1 MTERSGF
8 KHTVVA
14 VVCVWI
20 VLFVLL
26 PNLMVVV
33 ASFLERDPDR
43 FVRPVFSLGNFR
55 DLFGPVFLRILLR
68 SMAYALATTAVCL
81 VLAYPFAFALTRSRF
96 RRLLLILVV
105 IPFWTSS
112 LVRTYAL
119 IVLLKANGLINA
131 ALLWLGV
138 IRTPLAMLYTEGAVL
153 VGLVYTL
160 LPFMILPLYASLDKL
175 DRQLIEAGFDLG
187 ASRWQ
192 VLVHIMLPGTL
203 PGIIAGSILVFLP
216 TLGLFYIPDLLGGAK
231 AMLVGNFI
239 KNQFLTAHNWPFGSA
254 ASLFLTLMMGA
265 MLWAYWA
272 SVRRFSTDTAT
283 EGLNR

>member
-8 KHTVVA
+8 KNTVVA
-14 VVCVWI
+14 VVCFWI

-33 ASFLERDPDR
+33 ASFLERDPGR
-43 FVRPVFSLGNFR
+43 FVRPVFSLSNFR
-55 DLFGPVFLRILLR
+55 DLFDAVFLRILLR
-68 SMAYALATTAVCL
+68 SVVYALATTAVCL

-119 IVLLKANGLINA
+119 MVLLKANGLINA
-131 ALLWLGV
+131 ALLAMGL

-192 VLVHIMLPGTL
+192 VLVHIMLPATL

-239 KNQFLTAHNWPFGSA
+239 KNQFLTAQNWPVGSA
-254 ASLFLTLMMGA
+254 ASLFLTLMMGT

-272 SVRRFSTDTAT
+272 SLRRFSGDAAT
-283 EGLNR
+283 GGLKQ